1 VAVSDVRGERAMKP
15 RAHKKRPPKLKEPRD
30 DSSSRRAEK
39 LAELKLQLQEVTER
53 YAKRARRQGAKR
65 G

>member
-1 VAVSDVRGERAMKP
+1 MKP

-30 DSSSRRAEK
+30 DGSSRRAEK